1 MRFLVLHNLVTIVF
15 PSEGFTVVSTGH
27 HRIIIGVIDYLFLQA
42 VSTDIKASFINMLLK
57 LLCDVQHARSGPTK
71 CTTIIPS
78 RMQIVPVYPERKVYN

>member
-42 VSTDIKASFINMLLK
+42 VSTDIKASFINMLLNCFATFNM
-57 LLCDVQHARSGPTK
+57 LVPDLQNVLQ
-71 CTTIIPS
+71 IIPS